1 MMRVW
6 LLSLLLLSAFALPA
20 WGVDS
25 GLVIDP
31 VTAPSAASLA
41 PGDSGMTGV
50 ADDLDPLD
58 DPFAVEGP
66 PVTLADPLEPVN
78 RGFFWVNDKL
88 YSYLFK
94 PVARAFRVVPEPVRT
109 SLGNFFSNLGTPVRF
124 ANSLL
129 QLKFADAGSEL
140 GRFMINSTLGIGGL
154 FDPAKDWG
162 DLQRKEEDLGQ
173 TFGHYG
179 VGQGF
184 YLVLPVLGPTTL
196 RDGVGRV
203 GDTFLEPLPYMID
216 DTEVLIGRLVEQENR
231 LSLDKETYEGIKEQE
246 LDPYL
251 FIRNAYAQRRAAQVR
266 R

>member
-1 MMRVW
+1 MRLGCVIT
-6 LLSLLLLSAFALPA
+6 LLLLALALPA
-20 WGVDS
+20 WGVDTS
-25 GLVIDP
+25 PL
-31 VTAPSAASLA
+31 TAPLEAPLA
-41 PGDSGMTGV
+41 TGDSGITG
-50 ADDLDPLD
+50 AAEAFEPLD
-58 DPFAVEGP
+58 DPFAPQGP
-66 PVTLADPLEPVN
+66 PVTLADPLQPVN

-88 YSYLFK
+88 YFYLFK

-109 SLGNFFSNLGTPVRF
+109 SLGNFFSNLGTPVRL

-129 QLKFADAGSEL
+129 QFKLTDAGSEL

-162 DLQRKEEDLGQ
+162 ELQRKEEDLGQ

-179 VGQGF
+179 LGQGF

-203 GDTFLEPLPYMID
+203 GDTFLDPLPYMLD

-231 LSLDKETYEGIKEQE
+231 LSLDKDTYEGIKEQE

>member
-1 MMRVW
+1 MRLGFAVV
-6 LLSLLLLSAFALPA
+6 LLLLGFALPA
-20 WGVDS
+20 WGVDTS
-25 GLVIDP
+25 PI
-31 VTAPSAASLA
+31 TAPLEAPLA
-41 PGDSGMTGV
+41 TGDGGITGAGDAV
-50 ADDLDPLD
+50 DPLD
-58 DPFAVEGP
+58 DPFAPEGP
-66 PVTLADPLEPVN
+66 PATLADPLEPVN
-78 RGFFWVNDKL
+78 RGLFWVNDKL

-94 PVARAFRVVPEPVRT
+94 PVARALRVVPEPVRT
-109 SLGNFFSNLGTPVRF
+109 SLGNAFSNLGTPVRF

-129 QLKFADAGSEL
+129 QFKFADAGTEL

-154 FDPAKDWG
+154 FDPAKEWG
-162 DLQRKEEDLGQ
+162 ELQRKDEDLGQ

-203 GDTFLEPLPYMID
+203 GDTFLEPLPYMLD
-216 DTEVLIGRLVEQENR
+216 DTEALIGRLVEQENR
-231 LSLDKETYEGIKEQE
+231 LSLDKDTYEGIKEQE